1 MNPDGDTFRERQN
14 SERSIRLLCAIC
26 RFYGNGKRVL
36 ALQMFLTVGLAILL
50 PIFVGIFPEFKT
62 AAALTAITVVWLDVT
77 AIDRL
82 QIYFRKQGALGQ
94 EQFDCG
100 LFGILWNDLRCGKE
114 LPPESVHTAADAF
127 LGSNSSDRLKD
138 WYAVDLDALPSDL
151 AALASQRLSLGWDCE
166 QRLIFGYVLWGM
178 AVAALIGV
186 AFWAVCCAQTIRDTL
201 LVTYASIAPAIIW
214 CAREGRRH
222 LDASRS
228 IEKARGFADKTWKD
242 AMTGKLMGEPL
253 QFTVRQIQ
261 DALFEN
267 RSKNPLIF
275 DWIYLLLRPVREK
288 AMKLT
293 ASDLV
298 REWRNR
304 HT

>member
-1 MNPDGDTFRERQN
+1 MKADGNALSERQN
-14 SERSIRLLCAIC
+14 SEGSIRLLCANC

-50 PIFVGIFPEFKT
+50 PLLIWIFPEFKT
-62 AAALTAITVVWLDVT
+62 AAALIAITVAWLDVT

-82 QIYFRKQGALGQ
+82 QIYYRKQGALGQ
-94 EQFDCG
+94 ERFDCD
-100 LFGILWNDLRCGKE
+100 LFGIEWNDLRCGKQ

-127 LGSNSSDRLKD
+127 LRSNSSDRLKD

-178 AVAALIGV
+178 AVVALIGV

-201 LVTYASIAPAIIW
+201 LVTYASVAPAIIW

-228 IEKARGFADKTWKD
+228 IEKARAFADKTWKD
-242 AMTGKLMGEPL
+242 AVSDKLVGERL

-261 DALFEN
+261 DAMFEN
-267 RSKNPLIF
+267 RSKNPMIF

-288 AMKLT
+288 AMRLT

-298 REWRNR
+298 SEWKTRGA
-304 HT
+304 